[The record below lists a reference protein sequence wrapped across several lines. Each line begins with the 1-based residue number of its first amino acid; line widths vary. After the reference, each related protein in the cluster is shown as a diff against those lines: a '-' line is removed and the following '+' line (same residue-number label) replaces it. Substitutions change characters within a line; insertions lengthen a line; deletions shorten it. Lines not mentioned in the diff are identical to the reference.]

1 MKIENTCY
9 NKENRNRT
17 DSALELECKT
27 PGLFLYQKQAE
38 DRNGAD
44 GMPVMLVRLIKVKAI
59 GRVLSGVVCMDDR
72 VRTDWQVVCKC
83 GMVGRKAV
91 KQI

>member
-1 MKIENTCY
+1 MKFEDTCY

-27 PGLFLYQKQAE
+27 PGLFFYQKQAE

-44 GMPVMLVRLIKVKAI
+44 GMPVMMVRLIKV
-59 GRVLSGVVCMDDR
+59 
-72 VRTDWQVVCKC
+72 
-83 GMVGRKAV
+83 
-91 KQI
+91 